1 MKNKIYPCLWFDGQA
16 KEAAEFYCSAFGN
29 SAVTSENP
37 LVVVFNLNGQRFMGL
52 NGGPMFKPNA
62 SVSFFVVCK
71 TPDELDHLWDKL
83 SVNGQVMMPLGKYPW
98 SEKYGWIQDRFGINW
113 QLLYRSDDDA
123 DQQISPC
130 LMLTK
135 PNAGRAGEALNFYTN
150 IFSDSSIL
158 SISRYEAGEN
168 DVEGNIKHS
177 LFTLSDQLFRAMESS
192 MDHGFSFN
200 EAISFVVDCESQEE
214 IDYFWEKLTEG
225 GSEGQCGWLKD
236 KFGVS
241 WQIVPAILAE
251 LMSDPEKSP
260 RVIEAFMKM
269 KKFDIEKLREA

>member
-1 MKNKIYPCLWFDGQA
+1 MKNKIYPCLWFNGQA
-16 KEAAEFYCSAFGN
+16 KEAADFYCSAFGN

-37 LVVVFNLNGQRFMGL
+37 LVVIFNLNGQKFMGL

-71 TPDELDHLWDKL
+71 TVDDLDRLWNQL
-83 SVNGQVMMPLGKYPW
+83 SVKGQVMMPLDKYPW
-98 SEKYGWIQDRFGINW
+98 SEKYGWIADRFGINW
-113 QLLYRSDDDA
+113 QLLFRPDDDA
-123 DQQISPC
+123 EQNISPC

-135 PNAGRAGEALNFYTN
+135 PNAGRAEEALNFYTN
-150 IFSDSSIL
+150 IFRDSSIL

-177 LFTLSDQLFRAMESS
+177 LFTLNNQLFRAMESS
-192 MDHGFSFN
+192 MDHGFRFN

-214 IDYFWEKLTEG
+214 IDYFWAKLTED

-241 WQIVPAILAE
+241 WQIVPTILAE
-251 LMSDPEKSP
+251 LMSDPQKSP